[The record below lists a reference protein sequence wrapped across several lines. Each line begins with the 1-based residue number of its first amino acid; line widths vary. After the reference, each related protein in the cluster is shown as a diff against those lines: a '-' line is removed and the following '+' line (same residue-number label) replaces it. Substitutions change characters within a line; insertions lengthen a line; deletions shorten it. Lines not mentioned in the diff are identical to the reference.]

1 MKPRH
6 LLFVLLALGAIA
18 LATAGDQATPP
29 GKSAPPAKEGPA
41 PPKPTPTPA
50 ATPTPD
56 PEKLLEEFVP
66 SEKVPADR
74 AVAFPVDI

>member
-1 MKPRH
+1 MKTRH
-6 LLFVLLALGAIA
+6 LLFVLLALSAIA
-18 LATAGDQATPP
+18 IAATGDQAPPP
-29 GKSAPPAKEGPA
+29 GESAPPAKEGPA
-41 PPKPTPTPA
+41 SPKPTPTPA

-66 SEKVPADR
+66 SEEVPADI

>member
-6 LLFVLLALGAIA
+6 LLFVLLAVGA
-18 LATAGDQATPP
+18 LAAAGDQAALPS
-29 GKSAPPAKEGPA
+29 GESAPPAQEGPA

-50 ATPTPD
+50 PSPTPD

-66 SEKVPADR
+66 SEEVPADH

>member
-1 MKPRH
+1 MKTRH
-6 LLFVLLALGAIA
+6 LLFVLLALSAIA
-18 LATAGDQATPP
+18 VAGDQAAPP
-29 GKSAPPAKEGPA
+29 GESAPPAQEAPA

-56 PEKLLEEFVP
+56 PEKQLEEFVP
-66 SEKVPADR
+66 SEEVPADR

>member
-1 MKPRH
+1 MKTRH

-18 LATAGDQATPP
+18 IAATGDQAVPS
-29 GKSAPPAKEGPA
+29 GESAPPAQEGPA
-41 PPKPTPTPA
+41 PPKPAPTPA

-66 SEKVPADR
+66 SEEVPADR

>member
-6 LLFVLLALGAIA
+6 ILFVLLAVGAMA
-18 LATAGDQATPP
+18 AAGDQAASPS
-29 GKSAPPAKEGPA
+29 GDSAPTEQEGPA

-50 ATPTPD
+50 ASPTPD

-66 SEKVPADR
+66 SEEVPADH